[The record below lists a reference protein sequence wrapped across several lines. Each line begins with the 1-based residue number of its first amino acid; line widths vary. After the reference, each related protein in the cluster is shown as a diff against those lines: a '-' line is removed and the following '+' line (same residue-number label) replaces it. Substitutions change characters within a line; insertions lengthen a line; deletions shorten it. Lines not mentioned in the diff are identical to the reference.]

1 MLTKCH
7 GRSGR
12 TALIA
17 SHASSC
23 RHRAWRATFR
33 HRFNLNPGGRN
44 AEPVRRHPRPGRSP
58 ARTRIAPPWWS
69 SCTHGN
75 WIRRSQARRTQSQR
89 QCCPGPPSGPPLE
102 PSKPTAPAMATRP
115 GFRQNGCGAPP
126 KSSNPVSH
134 GPRIMRELGVPE
146 AAALK
151 AHENCK
157 MPPNI
162 NPAAA
167 ARFVTLP
174 ALRSRGLTSG
184 HRSPR
189 CSARPL
195 GRHRC
200 RYRKQNQCRRR
211 LGIALRPRCPAQ
223 SRRSLRSQDKVS
235 SRTSTVAPSLSMI
248 ETRKGLPH
256 GNAKCRFGT
265 PPAPA
270 CRTA

>member
-1 MLTKCH
+1 M
-7 GRSGR
+7 RSPSDAIR
-12 TALIA
+12 ALVD
-17 SHASSC
+17 
-23 RHRAWRATFR
+23 RLPEQELRR
-33 HRFNLNPGGRN
+33 PGGRTHGNGSADPKLPN
-44 AEPVRRHPRPGRSP
+44 AEPAPMLPGAAKRAP
-58 ARTRIAPPWWS
+58 ARAIKANGTR
-69 SCTHGN
+69 HGN
-75 WIRRSQARRTQSQR
+75 A
-89 QCCPGPPSGPPLE
+89 
-102 PSKPTAPAMATRP
+102 P

-223 SRRSLRSQDKVS
+223 SRRSLRSRDKVS

-256 GNAKCRFGT
+256 GNVNVPIWHPAGT
-265 PPAPA
+265 GLPHRITQSSELELTAGRGVARNLLQKQAPGRSA
-270 CRTA
+270 RAHALA